1 MESKQKKEKQK
12 QRQKALLDKIINQ
25 RKQSAKIIS
34 NILHNILY
42 NNISRKRIIVIKR
55 IIITRKNSAIK
66 IQSFFRGYIIRNKI
80 LYYISKT
87 RTCYLIETGFSP
99 NFKKLQMIVLY
110 NGKNKVFDLIFD
122 TFFNKY
128 ILFLD
133 RVLVD
138 KDSYK
143 VQFLNDG
150 KIIIDSNYDTYEEK
164 GIYYNI
170 IDFKKIRKKEE
181 KAQRKNKILIKSSC
195 ISLKEKKL
203 SILPKNINNNE
214 SINNK
219 SNKNNHNYKTEED
232 LDKLNRSKNFHTP
245 KRKLKRSSRLANLT
259 SSHRR
264 KKNSSLIKG
273 ILKTSSSQGKKRNKT
288 NNLKVKFGYIEF
300 SF

>member
-55 IIITRKNSAIK
+55 IIVTRKNSAIK

-133 RVLVD
+133 RILVD

-203 SILPKNINNNE
+203 SVLPKNINNNE

-219 SNKNNHNYKTEED
+219 SNKNNNCKTEED

-273 ILKTSSSQGKKRNKT
+273 ILKTSSSQGKKRNKS

>member
-42 NNISRKRIIVIKR
+42 NNLSRKRIIVIKR
-55 IIITRKNSAIK
+55 IIVTRKNSAIK

-128 ILFLD
+128 IFFLY
-133 RVLVD
+133 RILVD

-203 SILPKNINNNE
+203 SVLPKNINKNE
-214 SINNK
+214 LINNK
-219 SNKNNHNYKTEED
+219 SNKNNNCKTEED

>member
-55 IIITRKNSAIK
+55 IKVTRRNSAIK

-133 RVLVD
+133 RILVD

-203 SILPKNINNNE
+203 SVLPKNINNNE
-214 SINNK
+214 LINNN

-245 KRKLKRSSRLANLT
+245 KKKLKRSSRLANLT

-273 ILKTSSSQGKKRNKT
+273 ILKTSRSQGKKRNKS